1 MIRVI
6 EPQGTSLEELQ
17 AYLADIVSVVRD
29 KTPKNNAKLWDR
41 LLTESYGGTASRVF
55 ECIPCKITKFELD
68 RVIKSQLFGFM
79 EHTFYYTN
87 ARELLNWGWSV
98 EEVIKVVDFTNYKCV
113 QCEAPYF
120 IYGQLSTH
128 TQITSISHSQRFAE
142 CDRGYWKP
150 KEVIMSQEA
159 WNLGVEHNW
168 TRDELREKMKSS
180 GVTRREVFERGSDM
194 LQNRV
199 FTLGGYTSNPNAWQ
213 HFIAQRTDNHT
224 QLETR
229 EFVKELQGYIGI

>member
-1 MIRVI
+1 MKVI
-6 EPQGTSLEELQ
+6 EPTGTTLEELQ

-29 KTPKNNAKLWDR
+29 KSPKNNAKLWDR
-41 LLTESYGGTASRVF
+41 LLKESYGNTASRVF
-55 ECIPCKITKFELD
+55 EFIPCKLDELD
-68 RVIKSQLFGFM
+68 FTKQQLFGFAKDGA
-79 EHTFYYTN
+79 YCTN

-98 EEVIKVVDFTNYKCV
+98 KEMLDTVDFSNYKAIK
-113 QCEAPYF
+113 CEAPYF

-128 TQITSISHSQRFAE
+128 TQITSISHSQRYSE

-159 WNLGVEHNW
+159 WDLGVGRNW
-168 TRDELREKMKSS
+168 RRWELREKMQSS
-180 GVTRREVFERGSDM
+180 GVKRREVFERGSDM

-199 FTLGGYTSNPNAWQ
+199 FTLGGYTSNPNAWK
-213 HFIAQRTDNHT
+213 HFIEQRTDNHT

-229 EFVKELQGYIGI
+229 VFVQELQGHIGI